1 MQSSRRVL
9 GPKLEE
15 LAFDG
20 EDDVRGLDDGGHG
33 AAFGDAELF
42 HGLDRDRCNE
52 PGAVG
57 VQLDIGDG
65 FPAVDAGDT
74 GSDLVACADSH
85 GTQMLGDRR

>member
-1 MQSSRRVL
+1 MAVTALPSVMPSSST
-9 GPKLEE
+9 
-15 LAFDG
+15 ASTS
-20 EDDVRGLDDGGHG
+20 
-33 AAFGDAELF
+33 
-42 HGLDRDRCNE
+42 DRCNE

-85 GTQMLGDRR
+85 GTQMLGDRP